1 MVVHKDLGTMVSD
14 QDGMFNLT
22 LVLAMLLLLS
32 TSMVQP
38 VLAKN
43 SSKLSLRTGVEI
55 PTTI

>member
-43 SSKLSLRTGVEI
+43 S
-55 PTTI
+55 